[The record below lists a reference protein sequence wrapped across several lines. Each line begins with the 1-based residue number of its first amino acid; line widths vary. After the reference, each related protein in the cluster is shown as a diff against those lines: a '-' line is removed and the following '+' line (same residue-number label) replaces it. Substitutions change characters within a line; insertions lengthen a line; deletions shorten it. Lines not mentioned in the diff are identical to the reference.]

1 VKIAIVYNR
10 DSQSVIN
17 LFGLP
22 NRERIGL
29 RTIRRIA
36 DALRSHKH
44 RVKSFEGDKDLIDRL
59 EEFMPRVLK
68 GERPGLVFNLSYGIQ
83 GQARYTHVP
92 SILEM
97 VGIPYVG
104 SGPLA
109 HALALDKV
117 VAKMIFQQQRLPTP
131 AFRVINPWEPDP
143 APDLPYPL
151 IVKPK
156 NEAVSFGVRV
166 VENQAD
172 LKEAARV
179 IFDTFQQ
186 PAVVERFIG
195 GREINVGLIGN
206 SPAEAFAPV
215 ELTFG
220 AGGPSI
226 YTYEDKVGKLE
237 RRVGF
242 ECPARVDA
250 ETTSKAQDLARR
262 AFEALGCYD
271 CARVD
276 IRLDVEGRL
285 YLLEVNSLPSLGEH
299 GSYIVGAA
307 HAGLDYPQLV
317 NRLVEVA
324 SARYFGTP
332 KPPQFSVKD
341 ADPGQLVLSFLSQRR
356 DQIERQLQTWTAL
369 HSRTSDMVGIREAV
383 RRLAESL
390 KEIGLEPAEEL
401 TDGRTTW
408 GWQTPAGFA
417 EGTLLIGHLD
427 VPLNPSVA
435 VQEFRRDPEWL
446 YGEGIGLSR
455 APLVTLEFV
464 LRALKNLRRLRRL
477 PVGVLYYA
485 DEGCDCADSAEVIRQ
500 AASQAARVLV
510 LRPGNPE
517 SKVMTQRRGWR
528 RYRLRA
534 EGTPKR
540 LGKVGKKPDV
550 LRWVSAKL
558 DTLAGLS
565 SAKDRLTV
573 AASNLHTH
581 AFPMLLPHVVD
592 VTLMVSYGDESVA
605 EQTEV
610 NMREILAKDGIRWEL
625 EMLSDRPPM
634 KNRAAN
640 RRLAEALAGVAA
652 HWEIPFDCESSLW
665 PSVAGL
671 VPAGTPVVC
680 GLGPVARD
688 LYQPH
693 EAVSRISMLQ
703 RTLLLAEFLAKE
715 A

>member
-1 VKIAIVYNR
+1 MLWRRKVKIAIVYNR
-10 DSQSVIN
+10 DSRNVIN

-29 RTIRRIA
+29 KTIRRIT
-36 DALRSHKH
+36 DALKSRKH
-44 RVKSFEGDKDLIDRL
+44 RVEAFEGDKDLIDRL
-59 EEFMPRVLK
+59 EEFMPRVVK
-68 GERPGLVFNLSYGIQ
+68 GERPGLAFNLSYGIQ

-117 VAKMIFQQQRLPTP
+117 VAKMIFQQQGLPTP
-131 AFRVINPWEPDP
+131 DFRVVNPWQSDLSI
-143 APDLPYPL
+143 DLPYPL

-156 NEAVSFGVRV
+156 NEAVSFGVKI
-166 VENQAD
+166 VENDAD
-172 LKEAARV
+172 LRDAVEV

-186 PAVVERFIG
+186 PAVVESFID

-206 SPAEAFAPV
+206 SPPETFAPV
-215 ELTFG
+215 ELLFG
-220 AGGPSI
+220 AGGPPI

-242 ECPARVDA
+242 QCPADIDA
-250 ETTSKAQDLARR
+250 ETAGRAQELARR

-276 IRLDVEGRL
+276 MRLD
-285 YLLEVNSLPSLGEH
+285 
-299 GSYIVGAA
+299 A
-307 HAGLDYPQLV
+307 
-317 NRLVEVA
+317 
-324 SARYFGTP
+324 
-332 KPPQFSVKD
+332 
-341 ADPGQLVLSFLSQRR
+341 
-356 DQIERQLQTWTAL
+356 
-369 HSRTSDMVGIREAV
+369 
-383 RRLAESL
+383 
-390 KEIGLEPAEEL
+390 
-401 TDGRTTW
+401 
-408 GWQTPAGFA
+408 
-417 EGTLLIGHLD
+417 
-427 VPLNPSVA
+427 
-435 VQEFRRDPEWL
+435 
-446 YGEGIGLSR
+446 EGIGLSR

-485 DEGCDCADSAEVIRQ
+485 DEGRDCADSAETIR
-500 AASQAARVLV
+500 AASARASRVLV

-517 SKVMTQRRGWR
+517 NKVVTQRRGWR
-528 RYRLRA
+528 RYRLHA

-540 LGKVGKKPDV
+540 LGKAGKKPDV
-550 LRWVSAKL
+550 LRWMFAKL
-558 DTLAGLS
+558 DALSGLS
-565 SAKDRLTV
+565 RARDRLTV

-581 AFPMLLPHVVD
+581 GFPMLLPHAVD
-592 VTLMVSYGDESVA
+592 VTLMVSYGEDA
-605 EQTEV
+605 LAQQADA
-610 NMREILAKDGIRWEL
+610 NMREILGKDGIRWEL

-634 KNRAAN
+634 KSRAGN

-652 HWEIPFDCESSLW
+652 HWEIPFECESSLW

-671 VPAGTPVVC
+671 VPTGTPVVC
-680 GLGPVARD
+680 GLAPVGKD

-693 EAVSRISMLQ
+693 EAVSRISIPQ
-703 RTLLLAEFLAKE
+703 RTLLLAEFLARE
-715 A
+715 S